1 MEKLFDTHAHYD
13 DSKFLSMEI
22 SREEFLKT
30 RFETDTAL
38 VLSAA
43 VTLDSARENISLAE
57 HFDGYYVAVGI
68 HPCDLSKYKHDD
80 PDRVVDELSRLL
92 DHKKVVAI
100 GEIGLDFYWEE
111 NEPADIQLMWLEKQ
125 LCLAEK
131 KVYPVVI
138 HSRDAMGATFDVIS
152 RHPNVR
158 GVMHSF
164 SGSVEMA
171 REYIKRGFYISVSG
185 VVTFKNAAKLPE
197 VVRMLPEDRIL
208 LETDAPYLAPV
219 PFRGKLNHSGLARYT
234 AEKIAEIRNVSTDE
248 IIALTRENGKRLFG
262 IK

>member
-1 MEKLFDTHAHYD
+1 
-13 DSKFLSMEI
+13 
-22 SREEFLKT
+22 
-30 RFETDTAL
+30 
-38 VLSAA
+38 
-43 VTLDSARENISLAE
+43 
-57 HFDGYYVAVGI
+57 
-68 HPCDLSKYKHDD
+68 
-80 PDRVVDELSRLL
+80 
-92 DHKKVVAI
+92 
-100 GEIGLDFYWEE
+100 
-111 NEPADIQLMWLEKQ
+111 
-125 LCLAEK
+125 
-131 KVYPVVI
+131 
-138 HSRDAMGATFDVIS
+138 MGATFDVIS